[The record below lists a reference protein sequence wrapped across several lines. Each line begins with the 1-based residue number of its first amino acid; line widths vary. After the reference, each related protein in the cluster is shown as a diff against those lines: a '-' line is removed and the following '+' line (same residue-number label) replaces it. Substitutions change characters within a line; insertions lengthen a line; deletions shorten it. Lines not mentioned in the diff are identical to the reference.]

1 MTSLLPPKLDPS
13 STVTSLAFFNPSFV
27 SFPRNLLARADDIIV
42 SIYDAN
48 PFVHLQT
55 LTVHKSGVAG
65 GQVLRFSLSPM
76 EEVAGDLERR
86 REEDDD
92 DDDDDDDENGVQSQV
107 VLVVVVVEEFLVIS
121 WLFACPLSFML
132 SRFFDCLQSSLAENR
147 AASVD
152 VPKGYVAVYV
162 GEQEHKWFVIPI
174 SFLNQP
180 SFQDLLSQ
188 AEEEFGFTRPMGGL
202 KISCSEDIF
211 NDLTSHWS

>member
-1 MTSLLPPKLDPS
+1 MKLTCSHMEDPIDKFRFRPP
-13 STVTSLAFFNPSFV
+13 N
-27 SFPRNLLARADDIIV
+27 
-42 SIYDAN
+42 
-48 PFVHLQT
+48 
-55 LTVHKSGVAG
+55 
-65 GQVLRFSLSPM
+65 
-76 EEVAGDLERR
+76 
-86 REEDDD
+86 
-92 DDDDDDDENGVQSQV
+92 SQV
-107 VLVVVVVEEFLVIS
+107 QP
-121 WLFACPLSFML
+121 W
-132 SRFFDCLQSSLAENR
+132 SSLAENR

-202 KISCSEDIF
+202 TIPCSEDIF